1 MMIKVSNPS
10 QLIEAL
16 DHNEKSIHIT
26 RTMTLAQP
34 IFLPDGIEIKGVR
47 QENGVSPTVFFSHS
61 DGFILKGGATI
72 TDLAISALQDK
83 KAISLLPQQSRENF
97 GTVSLNHLEVD
108 GQISLIFR
116 APTLSAHVETHNVLV
131 RKSDTRTYLE
141 QPQKYG
147 VNVLQGAYT
156 LYNFNPDASSNIT
169 ASISDLNIGQDGQP
183 VIGSGVFISGFN
195 DAGGQVNIEKIT
207 LGSVFSTGLLPQGV
221 ADFITAGVFIVYGAH
236 VQNLHQ
242 LGKTVTYGV
251 NDMVLD
257 AWGTVDRWIVEG
269 DVISYGQSG
278 VGFVNFGTVNYFQAK
293 NTISTF
299 GVGARA
305 YNQYDGT
312 LKEGHFSDINT
323 YNDGAVGIQISKEVG
338 ELHIEGN
345 ITTHGG
351 VGQSLVKGVNVDL
364 PAYAFSIKDGGYL
377 HTLHVHGS
385 IISHGANVTTVT
397 MEQDARLD
405 NVQIEGTIEATGT
418 NSKSFSDDSIASI
431 F

>member
-47 QENGVSPTVFFSHS
+47 QENGVLPTVFFSHS

-169 ASISDLNIGQDGQP
+169 ASISDLNIGQEGQP

-195 DAGGQVNIEKIT
+195 DAGGKVNIKTMT

-236 VQNLHQ
+236 VHNLHQ

-257 AWGTVDRWIVEG
+257 AWGTVDKWIVEG
-269 DVISYGQSG
+269 EVVSYGQSG
-278 VGFVNFGTVNYFQAK
+278 VGFVNFGTVNYFETKQA
-293 NTISTF
+293 ISTF

-312 LKEGHFSDINT
+312 LKEGHFVDINT

-338 ELHIEGN
+338 ELHFNGN

-351 VGQSLVKGVNVDL
+351 IGQSLVKGVNVDL

-377 HTLHVHGS
+377 HKLHVHGS
-385 IISHGANVTTVT
+385 IISHGENVTTVT
-397 MEQDARLD
+397 MEQDGRLD

-418 NSKSFSDDSIASI
+418 NSKSFSDDSIAAI

>member
-47 QENGVSPTVFFSHS
+47 QENGVLPTVFFSHS

-156 LYNFNPDASSNIT
+156 LYNFNPDAMSLIT
-169 ASISDLNIGQDGQP
+169 ASISDLTIGQEGQP

-195 DAGGQVNIEKIT
+195 DAGGKVNIKKMT

-236 VQNLHQ
+236 VHNLHQ

-257 AWGTVDRWIVEG
+257 AWGTVDKWIVEG
-269 DVISYGQSG
+269 EVVSYGQSG
-278 VGFVNFGTVNYFQAK
+278 VGFVNFGTVNYFETKQA
-293 NTISTF
+293 ISTF

-312 LKEGHFSDINT
+312 LKEGHFVDINT

-338 ELHIEGN
+338 ELHFNGN

-351 VGQSLVKGVNVDL
+351 IGQSLVKGVNVDL

-377 HTLHVHGS
+377 HKLHVHGS
-385 IISHGANVTTVT
+385 IISHGENVTTVT
-397 MEQDARLD
+397 MEQDGRLD

-418 NSKSFSDDSIASI
+418 NSKSFSDDSIAAI